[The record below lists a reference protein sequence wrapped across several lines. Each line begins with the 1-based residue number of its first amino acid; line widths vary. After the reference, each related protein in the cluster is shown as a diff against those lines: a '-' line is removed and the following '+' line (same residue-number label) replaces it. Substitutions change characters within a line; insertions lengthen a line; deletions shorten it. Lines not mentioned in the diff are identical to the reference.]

1 MQQEKYTYEGPSQMA
16 MFHSFLYWICSCFV
30 YLSLYKYSRT
40 SIIRTSIIRTS
51 DYLNIAS
58 VNIVYIFL
66 SMRNK
71 LVYCLYC
78 RYIVSW
84 FLYCTLIYQNV
95 SVPFSLQGRREIVT
109 RLGSGETLSEIAV
122 VCGISKLTICDIKRS
137 KCEILKKTTF
147 LQMILLWNY

>member
-1 MQQEKYTYEGPSQMA
+1 MQQEEYEGPSQMA

-30 YLSLYKYSRT
+30 YLSLCKYSRT

-51 DYLNIAS
+51 DYLNIAL
-58 VNIVYIFL
+58 VNIVHIFL

-95 SVPFSLQGRREIVT
+95 SVPFSIQGRRETVT
-109 RLGSGETLSEIAV
+109 RLASGETLTEIAV
-122 VCGISKLTICDIKRS
+122 ICGISKLTICDIKRS

-147 LQMILLWNY
+147 SQMILLRNY